1 MSRKR
6 GCEGLRA
13 GTQLCTVGGTWSPRG
28 PARGH
33 GQCKRHTTIPEP
45 SQLSSAWA
53 CFAVASKN
61 LSTCFHHKHLTT
73 ACRDVFLEETW
84 QDMSHTSPGE
94 QLDALPLI
102 PTLQFPS
109 SELHHKHTQD
119 TSGTARG
126 STAQGPGKRHDFP
139 ASRHSVL
146 SDLGSCGPFTMS
158 PISWRTGKQPEHLR
172 HVSPWTVGRQTR
184 DTYPRPACPAPDPRT
199 SRGRCSSQCPGLSF
213 SGTH

>member
-13 GTQLCTVGGTWSPRG
+13 GTQLCTVGGTWSPPG
-28 PARGH
+28 PVRGH

-109 SELHHKHTQD
+109 PEQHHKHTQD
-119 TSGTARG
+119 THTHKTPPGQLGVQLHRDPGSGMT
-126 STAQGPGKRHDFP
+126 SQHLDT
-139 ASRHSVL
+139 
-146 SDLGSCGPFTMS
+146 LG
-158 PISWRTGKQPEHLR
+158 
-172 HVSPWTVGRQTR
+172 
-184 DTYPRPACPAPDPRT
+184 
-199 SRGRCSSQCPGLSF
+199 
-213 SGTH
+213 